1 MTSPTP
7 ASGGD
12 TRFSSDFLSHDGF
25 PSILWEVLNSTGYP
39 TPPLYTVQL
48 YEEHRVPRC
57 RVWLTLEAHPL
68 QPGWRSLDSETIGF
82 RTDDTTEAAAMK
94 TLTTFCGYHP
104 LEMVMHPLG
113 LFPAEKKDDPMWC
126 NRVSH
131 VKDVWAMYPDLV
143 GRVTVQCM
151 SALYRL
157 QALQSDAMA
166 HLANIPQTT
175 KLTLD
180 SREDFVVDLSSE
192 LVEKDLQVER
202 LSQRIT
208 TLEQQVEI
216 RDNTIDVLENQLH
229 DVQRELEEANDH
241 LDMHHL
247 EMEANEARSEGEEA
261 PEELGPAPG
270 ANGTTS
276 AMPPSPASS
285 VASTAQ
291 G

>member
-1 MTSPTP
+1 
-7 ASGGD
+7 
-12 TRFSSDFLSHDGF
+12 
-25 PSILWEVLNSTGYP
+25 
-39 TPPLYTVQL
+39 
-48 YEEHRVPRC
+48 
-57 RVWLTLEAHPL
+57 
-68 QPGWRSLDSETIGF
+68 
-82 RTDDTTEAAAMK
+82 
-94 TLTTFCGYHP
+94 
-104 LEMVMHPLG
+104 LG

-157 QALQSDAMA
+157 QALQRDAMV
-166 HLANIPQTT
+166 HLANLAQTT

-216 RDNTIDVLENQLH
+216 RDNAIDVLENQLH
-229 DVQRELEEANDH
+229 DVQQELEEANDH

-247 EMEANEARSEGEEA
+247 EMEANEAGSEGEEA
-261 PEELGPAPG
+261 PEELGPAPS
-270 ANGTTS
+270 ANVTAS
-276 AMPPSPASS
+276 EMPPSPVSS
-285 VASTAQ
+285 VASTTQ

>member
-1 MTSPTP
+1 
-7 ASGGD
+7 
-12 TRFSSDFLSHDGF
+12 
-25 PSILWEVLNSTGYP
+25 
-39 TPPLYTVQL
+39 
-48 YEEHRVPRC
+48 
-57 RVWLTLEAHPL
+57 LEAHPL

-94 TLTTFCGYHP
+94 TLTTFCGYQP

-126 NRVSH
+126 NHVSH

-143 GRVTVQCM
+143 GRVTAQCM

-157 QALQSDAMA
+157 QALQNDAMA
-166 HLANIPQTT
+166 HLANLAQTT

-180 SREDFVVDLSSE
+180 NQEDFVVDLSSE

-216 RDNTIDVLENQLH
+216 
-229 DVQRELEEANDH
+229 
-241 LDMHHL
+241 
-247 EMEANEARSEGEEA
+247 
-261 PEELGPAPG
+261 
-270 ANGTTS
+270 
-276 AMPPSPASS
+276 
-285 VASTAQ
+285 
-291 G
+291 

>member
-1 MTSPTP
+1 VEETLILVLTSFIKMAFLPSCGKCLTP
-7 ASGGD
+7 LVTLRPFVHGAVVRGASGTTLPSLD
-12 TRFSSDFLSHDGF
+12 DFG
-25 PSILWEVLNSTGYP
+25 
-39 TPPLYTVQL
+39 
-48 YEEHRVPRC
+48 
-57 RVWLTLEAHPL
+57 AHPL

-82 RTDDTTEAAAMK
+82 RMDDTTEAAAMK

-113 LFPAEKKDDPMWC
+113 VFPTEKKDDPMWC

-151 SALYRL
+151 RALYHL

-166 HLANIPQTT
+166 HLANIAQTT

-216 RDNTIDVLENQLH
+216 
-229 DVQRELEEANDH
+229 
-241 LDMHHL
+241 
-247 EMEANEARSEGEEA
+247 
-261 PEELGPAPG
+261 
-270 ANGTTS
+270 
-276 AMPPSPASS
+276 
-285 VASTAQ
+285 
-291 G
+291 

>member
-1 MTSPTP
+1 
-7 ASGGD
+7 
-12 TRFSSDFLSHDGF
+12 
-25 PSILWEVLNSTGYP
+25 LWEVLNSVGYP
-39 TPPLYTVQL
+39 TPTLYTVQL
-48 YEEHRVPRC
+48 YEEHWVPRC

-82 RTDDTTEAAAMK
+82 RADDTTEAAAMK
-94 TLTTFCGYHP
+94 TLMSFCGYHP

-113 LFPAEKKDDPMWC
+113 LFPTEKKDDPMWC

-157 QALQSDAMA
+157 PTLQSDAMA
-166 HLANIPQTT
+166 HLANIAQTT

-180 SREDFVVDLSSE
+180 SREDFVVDLSFE
-192 LVEKDLQVER
+192 LLEKDLQVER

-216 RDNTIDVLENQLH
+216 RDNTIDVLEN
-229 DVQRELEEANDH
+229 
-241 LDMHHL
+241 
-247 EMEANEARSEGEEA
+247 
-261 PEELGPAPG
+261 
-270 ANGTTS
+270 
-276 AMPPSPASS
+276 
-285 VASTAQ
+285 
-291 G
+291 

>member
-1 MTSPTP
+1 
-7 ASGGD
+7 
-12 TRFSSDFLSHDGF
+12 
-25 PSILWEVLNSTGYP
+25 
-39 TPPLYTVQL
+39 
-48 YEEHRVPRC
+48 
-57 RVWLTLEAHPL
+57 
-68 QPGWRSLDSETIGF
+68 
-82 RTDDTTEAAAMK
+82 MK
-94 TLTTFCGYHP
+94 TLMTFCGYHP

-113 LFPAEKKDDPMWC
+113 LFPAEKRDGPMWY
-126 NRVSH
+126 NHVSH

-143 GRVTVQCM
+143 GRITVQCM

-166 HLANIPQTT
+166 HLANLAQTT

-180 SREDFVVDLSSE
+180 SREDFMVDLSSK

-229 DVQRELEEANDH
+229 DVQQELEEANDH

-247 EMEANEARSEGEEA
+247 EMEANEAGSDGEEA
-261 PEELGPAPG
+261 PKKLGPAPG
-270 ANGTTS
+270 TNATAS
-276 AMPPSPASS
+276 EMPPSPVSS
-285 VASTAQ
+285 VASTTQ